1 MRPAL
6 EIGAG
11 ALAAIGFS
19 YLVQALAGRRAA
31 MIYAAGL
38 IAAAA
43 VYLVAALPGG
53 YKNIFSQAIGVG
65 IFSALALAG
74 LRRAPILLALGWL
87 LHVGWDLSAYP
98 LTSAHAMPHWYRWF
112 CAGFDL
118 VIAGTIVG
126 RFGPRSG

>member
-1 MRPAL
+1 VTPAL
-6 EIGAG
+6 EIGLG

-31 MIYAAGL
+31 MIYGAGL
-38 IAAAA
+38 IAAAL
-43 VYLVAALPGG
+43 VYFVAALSGG
-53 YKNIFSQAIGVG
+53 YRNIFSEAIGVG
-65 IFSALALAG
+65 IFAALAIAS

-98 LTSAHAMPHWYRWF
+98 LTSAHSMPHWYRWF

-118 VIAGTIVG
+118 VIAGYIVG
-126 RFGPRSG
+126 RFGARGG